1 MAALRAALAAIFFLL
16 LVPGL
21 AAAQGNPVT
30 PVPVQPAEA
39 AAPGPA
45 PAAPDAALP
54 NVSTEDLAALLAT
67 LENDAA
73 RVAFVRQLKTL
84 IAARAPKAEDEG
96 PQGGA
101 LVAFFSDAV
110 DHAGADLSGAW
121 AALAAAP
128 RTLMDAWARLRAF
141 EAGGNWVRHVGLIAL
156 LLVLAGAAQFAARR
170 LVARPMAALAARA
183 PERVLM
189 RLPLLL
195 VHAVLDAV
203 PIGAFAGAAYA
214 ILPFEDL
221 ARGPRLAA
229 VVLVNAHILTGL
241 ALVAARFVLA
251 PDVATLRVL
260 PATDSRA
267 AFAYRW
273 VRRFAAVGVY
283 GTMIAQATPLFGLAK
298 PFDRVAMDA
307 VGLVIAIM
315 AGIVVMQV
323 RPSVAAWIR
332 GRDGGGLAR
341 ARAILAGAWHA
352 VALGYIAIAYL
363 VWAAGLKGAF
373 GGFMRGTA
381 WTAGILAA
389 AAILSA
395 VAGRLL
401 GAREQGARTWR
412 VVLGGVRAVIYAGA
426 VLAIL
431 EAWRLGAL
439 KALGG
444 DLGRQAGAS
453 LVTIVGIVFVAILLW
468 ELAGAAMD
476 RHVARAEGT
485 VRQGKYRT
493 AFPILKRILFAAL
506 AVMVGLTV
514 LSEFGVNIAH
524 LLAGAGVIGI
534 AVGLGAQSLAKDILK
549 GLTILLED
557 SIAVG
562 DWVTVG
568 GRTGEVEE
576 LSIGSVR
583 LRDLNGHVYIIPFSE
598 VSTVV
603 NMNKEYGYAIL
614 EVGVS
619 YAADVDRA
627 IDAVREALAEIR
639 ADAAF
644 AADVRGDLEMLG
656 VAALADSAVVIR
668 GRARTAPLQQ
678 WRVERE
684 FRRRIKLKLDS
695 LGIEIPFP
703 QRTVHV
709 VGDAAAA
716 AKGA

>member
-1 MAALRAALAAIFFLL
+1 
-16 LVPGL
+16 
-21 AAAQGNPVT
+21 
-30 PVPVQPAEA
+30 
-39 AAPGPA
+39 
-45 PAAPDAALP
+45 
-54 NVSTEDLAALLAT
+54 
-67 LENDAA
+67 
-73 RVAFVRQLKTL
+73 
-84 IAARAPKAEDEG
+84 
-96 PQGGA
+96 
-101 LVAFFSDAV
+101 
-110 DHAGADLSGAW
+110 
-121 AALAAAP
+121 
-128 RTLMDAWARLRAF
+128 
-141 EAGGNWVRHVGLIAL
+141 
-156 LLVLAGAAQFAARR
+156 
-170 LVARPMAALAARA
+170 
-183 PERVLM
+183 
-189 RLPLLL
+189 
-195 VHAVLDAV
+195 
-203 PIGAFAGAAYA
+203 
-214 ILPFEDL
+214 
-221 ARGPRLAA
+221 
-229 VVLVNAHILTGL
+229 
-241 ALVAARFVLA
+241 
-251 PDVATLRVL
+251 
-260 PATDSRA
+260 
-267 AFAYRW
+267 
-273 VRRFAAVGVY
+273 
-283 GTMIAQATPLFGLAK
+283 
-298 PFDRVAMDA
+298 
-307 VGLVIAIM
+307 
-315 AGIVVMQV
+315 
-323 RPSVAAWIR
+323 
-332 GRDGGGLAR
+332 
-341 ARAILAGAWHA
+341 
-352 VALGYIAIAYL
+352 
-363 VWAAGLKGAF
+363 
-373 GGFMRGTA
+373 
-381 WTAGILAA
+381 
-389 AAILSA
+389 
-395 VAGRLL
+395 
-401 GAREQGARTWR
+401 AREHGARTWR

-426 VLAIL
+426 FLAIL

-453 LVTIVGIVFVAILLW
+453 LATIMGVVFVAFLLW

-493 AFPILKRILFAAL
+493 AFPILRRMLFAAL

-534 AVGLGAQSLAKDILK
+534 AVGLGAQSLAKDVLK

-603 NMNKEYGYAIL
+603 NMNKEFGYAIL

-639 ADAAF
+639 ADSSF

-668 GRARTAPLQQ
+668 GRARTAPLEQ

-709 VGDAAAA
+709 VGEPAAA